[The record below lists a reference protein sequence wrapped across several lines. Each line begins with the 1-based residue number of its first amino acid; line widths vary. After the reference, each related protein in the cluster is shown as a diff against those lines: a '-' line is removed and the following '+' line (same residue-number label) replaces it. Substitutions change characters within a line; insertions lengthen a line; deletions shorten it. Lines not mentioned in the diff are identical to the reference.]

1 MESIPNPNPNPSPR
15 PNPNPSRLQLLQP
28 GGLLHVLR
36 DVRGLVLQPHE
47 QRVEGVLLPM
57 SIAIG
62 VAVGVG
68 PEVRGGVGVGV
79 GVEVAKG
86 WG

>member
-1 MESIPNPNPNPSPR
+1 MESIPNPNPSPN

-57 SIAIG
+57 SRG

-68 PEVRGGVGVGV
+68 
-79 GVEVAKG
+79 
-86 WG
+86 